1 MQQTTTFD
9 AHILLTGGTT
19 IQATVK
25 AMVRAATGRVRLMVR
40 LWVERRQLATLSKD
54 QLADMGIAPEDASRE
69 SQRPFWDIPSG
80 R

>member
-25 AMVRAATGRVRLMVR
+25 AMADRARLMVQV
-40 LWVERRQLATLSKD
+40 WVERRQLAALSKD
-54 QLADMGIAPEDASRE
+54 ELADMGIAPEDASRE
-69 SQRPFWDIPSG
+69 SQRPFWDLPGG